1 MPDEHASEFAETL
14 AGLKSGDVE
23 SSDSEKPEF
32 ADIIDE
38 EEIEQMKRDKFIEH
52 FMIAGI
58 ILWFIIDTES
68 FVGYFLF
75 FL

>member
-1 MPDEHASEFAETL
+1 MPDEHASEFADTL

-38 EEIEQMKRDKFIEH
+38 EEIEQM
-52 FMIAGI
+52 M
-58 ILWFIIDTES
+58 
-68 FVGYFLF
+68 
-75 FL
+75 

>member
-38 EEIEQMKRDKFIEH
+38 EEIEQMERDIYIEH
-52 FMIAGI
+52 FLIAGI
-58 ILWFIIDTES
+58 LLWFIIDPES
-68 FVGYFLF
+68 FLGFFLF
-75 FL
+75 